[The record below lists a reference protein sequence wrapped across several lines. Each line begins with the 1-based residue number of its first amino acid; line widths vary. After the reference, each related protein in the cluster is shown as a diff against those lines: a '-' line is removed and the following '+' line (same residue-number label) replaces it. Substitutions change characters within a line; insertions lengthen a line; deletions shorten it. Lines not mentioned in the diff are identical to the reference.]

1 MLKKCSDIN
10 NCHLTKET
18 FNSLDC
24 NREPYTYRYPE
35 GVFLTV
41 SDRSVL
47 NLDRCP
53 EDLKRLLSYAW
64 ELGITLIH
72 TDRDADTDTDE
83 FVFFEKEFVE
93 VCATEPV
100 AEADN
105 KNESYYYQKEKIK
118 RRTS

>member
-1 MLKKCSDIN
+1 MRKVVEEDDEARSYEVFSFVAVHIY
-10 NCHLTKET
+10 HLLQKNGTK
-18 FNSLDC
+18 
-24 NREPYTYRYPE
+24 
-35 GVFLTV
+35 
-41 SDRSVL
+41 
-47 NLDRCP
+47 
-53 EDLKRLLSYAW
+53 
-64 ELGITLIH
+64 GIFMDECFFIFH
-72 TDRDADTDTDE
+72 EYTDE

>member
-1 MLKKCSDIN
+1 MDECFFIF
-10 NCHLTKET
+10 HE
-18 FNSLDC
+18 
-24 NREPYTYRYPE
+24 YT
-35 GVFLTV
+35 
-41 SDRSVL
+41 
-47 NLDRCP
+47 N
-53 EDLKRLLSYAW
+53 
-64 ELGITLIH
+64 
-72 TDRDADTDTDE
+72 E